1 MTEPQTPTPDADL
14 NEQLEVLHEQLRQRE
29 AQITQLERRQQID
42 ARLTEAHP
50 LDLGT
55 ARLLTE
61 AAIQHMDEP
70 DIESAIAELRRDK
83 PWLFRTTGT
92 PQAFPFAPEAD
103 PRNEPDPAD
112 EAAAHAAST
121 GNRRDLLTY
130 LRLRRNR
137 ASP

>member
-1 MTEPQTPTPDADL
+1 MNPPETETPTTDPMQ
-14 NEQLEVLHEQLRQRE
+14 QLEALHEQLRQRE
-29 AQITQLERRQQID
+29 AQIAQLERRQQID
-42 ARLTEAHP
+42 ARLTEADP

-70 DIESAIAELRRDK
+70 DIETAVTELRRDK
-83 PWLFRTTGT
+83 PWLFRTQGT
-92 PQAFPFAPEAD
+92 PQAFPFAPEAN
-103 PRNEPDPAD
+103 PLHEPDPAD

>member
-1 MTEPQTPTPDADL
+1 MTQPDTQPASADL
-14 NEQLEVLHEQLRQRE
+14 DHQLELLHEQLRQRE

-50 LDLGT
+50 LDLGA

-61 AAIQHMDEP
+61 AAIQQMDEP
-70 DIESAIAELRRDK
+70 DIDTAVADLRRDK
-83 PWLFRTTGT
+83 PWLFRTNGT
-92 PQAFPFAPEAD
+92 PHAFPFAPEAD
-103 PRNEPDPAD
+103 RLSEPDPAD